1 MGPAPRCRGLPGQA
15 RVGAGAGREGTGRAG
30 RMTSTTSGSVL
41 SWRSLR
47 DRPFELLKELEKRSR
62 AVTAS
67 SVPDASAGREWVGV
81 AFRMGGETFLVAR
94 EETREVLGYPAAV
107 TRIPGAKSWVKGLAN
122 VRGQLL
128 PMLDLRQFL
137 GSGST
142 SAGRNTRIVVVNH
155 RDIPA
160 GLMVD
165 EVLGFRRFAETEF
178 NAEPP
183 PTVIRCDLYLAGA
196 FRRGGEVWPV
206 LSLKSLV
213 ESQSFLQAAS

>member
-1 MGPAPRCRGLPGQA
+1 MTTNG
-15 RVGAGAGREGTGRAG
+15 GAD
-30 RMTSTTSGSVL
+30 TSL
-41 SWRSLR
+41 RSLR

-62 AVTAS
+62 TVTTANA
-67 SVPDASAGREWVGV
+67 PEASAGPEWVGV
-81 AFRMGGETFLVAR
+81 ACRMGGETFLIAR

-196 FRRGGEVWPV
+196 FRRGGKVWPV
-206 LSLKSLV
+206 LNLKTLV
-213 ESQSFLQAAS
+213 ESPSFLQAAS

>member
-1 MGPAPRCRGLPGQA
+1 MT
-15 RVGAGAGREGTGRAG
+15 GA
-30 RMTSTTSGSVL
+30 TSGTEQSL
-41 SWRSLR
+41 RNLR

-62 AVTAS
+62 MVAAGNTPDTA
-67 SVPDASAGREWVGV
+67 AGQEWVGV

-94 EETREVLGYPAAV
+94 EETREVLGYPAVV
-107 TRIPGAKSWVKGLAN
+107 TRIPGAKLWVKGLAN

-142 SAGRNTRIVVVNH
+142 TVGRNTRIVVVNH

-165 EVLGFRRFAETEF
+165 EVLGFRRFAEAEF

-183 PTVIRCDLYLAGA
+183 PTVIRCDSYLAGA

>member
-1 MGPAPRCRGLPGQA
+1 MT
-15 RVGAGAGREGTGRAG
+15 GT
-30 RMTSTTSGSVL
+30 MSGTDRTL
-41 SWRSLR
+41 RDLR

-62 AVTAS
+62 AVVSGAVVES
-67 SVPDASAGREWVGV
+67 QAGREWVGV

-94 EETREVLGYPAAV
+94 EETREVLGYPAVV

-122 VRGQLL
+122 IRGQLL

-137 GSGST
+137 GSGATVS
-142 SAGRNTRIVVVNH
+142 GRNTRIVVVNH
-155 RDIPA
+155 REIPA

-165 EVLGFRRFAETEF
+165 EVLGFRRFAEAEF
-178 NAEPP
+178 NAEAP
-183 PTVIRCDLYLAGA
+183 PTVIRCDSFLAGA

-213 ESQSFLQAAS
+213 ESPSFLQAAS

>member
-1 MGPAPRCRGLPGQA
+1 
-15 RVGAGAGREGTGRAG
+15 
-30 RMTSTTSGSVL
+30 MTSTMSGTDNSL
-41 SWRSLR
+41 RSLR

-62 AVTAS
+62 TVVAG
-67 SVPDASAGREWVGV
+67 SVAEADAAKEWVGV

-94 EETREVLGYPAAV
+94 EETREVLGYPTAV
-107 TRIPGAKSWVKGLAN
+107 TRIPGAKNWVKGLAN

-137 GSGST
+137 GSGATAS
-142 SAGRNTRIVVVNH
+142 GRNTRIIVVNH

-165 EVLGFRRFAETEF
+165 EVLGFRRFAEADF
-178 NAEPP
+178 NPDPP
-183 PTVIRCDLYLAGA
+183 PTVIRCDSYLAGA

-206 LSLKSLV
+206 LSLKTLV

>member
-1 MGPAPRCRGLPGQA
+1 M
-15 RVGAGAGREGTGRAG
+15 TG
-30 RMTSTTSGSVL
+30 STSGTDHSL
-41 SWRSLR
+41 RNLR

-62 AVTAS
+62 TVTAGNA
-67 SVPDASAGREWVGV
+67 PDKAAGQEWVGV

-122 VRGQLL
+122 IRGQLL

-137 GSGST
+137 GSGAT
-142 SAGRNTRIVVVNH
+142 TAGRNTRIVVVNH
-155 RDIPA
+155 REIPA

-165 EVLGFRRFAETEF
+165 EVLGFRRFAEPEF

-183 PTVIRCDLYLAGA
+183 PTVIRCDSYLAGA

-213 ESQSFLQAAS
+213 ESQGFLQAAS

>member
-1 MGPAPRCRGLPGQA
+1 
-15 RVGAGAGREGTGRAG
+15 
-30 RMTSTTSGSVL
+30 MTSADIRSQDSL
-41 SWRSLR
+41 RSLR
-47 DRPFELLKELEKRSR
+47 DRPFELLVELEKRSR
-62 AVTAS
+62 AIAAGSVAESSGAS
-67 SVPDASAGREWVGV
+67 EWVGV
-81 AFRMGGETFLVAR
+81 AFRMGGETFLAAR
-94 EETREVLGYPAAV
+94 EETREVLGYPAAI

-142 SAGRNTRIVVVNH
+142 ASGRNTRIIVVNH
-155 RDIPA
+155 REIPA

-165 EVLGFRRFAETEF
+165 EVLGFRRFAEVEF

-183 PTVIRCDLYLAGA
+183 PTVIRCDSYLAGA

-206 LSLKSLV
+206 LRLKNLV

>member
-1 MGPAPRCRGLPGQA
+1 
-15 RVGAGAGREGTGRAG
+15 
-30 RMTSTTSGSVL
+30 MTSTPSATDGSL
-41 SWRSLR
+41 RDLR
-47 DRPFELLKELEKRSR
+47 DRPFELLKALEKRSR
-62 AVTAS
+62 KVGPGST
-67 SVPDASAGREWVGV
+67 PDAAAGHEWVGV

-107 TRIPGAKSWVKGLAN
+107 TRIPGAKPWVKGLAN
-122 VRGQLL
+122 IRGQLL

-137 GSGST
+137 GSGAT
-142 SAGRNTRIVVVNH
+142 TPGRNSRIVVVNH
-155 RDIPA
+155 REIPA

-165 EVLGFRRFAETEF
+165 EVLGFRRFADSEF

-183 PTVIRCDLYLAGA
+183 PTVIRCESYLAGA

-206 LSLKSLV
+206 LSLRSLV

>member
-1 MGPAPRCRGLPGQA
+1 
-15 RVGAGAGREGTGRAG
+15 
-30 RMTSTTSGSVL
+30 MTSVVGGSAMSL
-41 SWRSLR
+41 RGLR

-62 AVTAS
+62 AVTAGN
-67 SVPDASAGREWVGV
+67 VPETSAGLEWVGV

-94 EETREVLGYPAAV
+94 EETREVLGYPLVV

-122 VRGQLL
+122 IRGQLL

-137 GSGST
+137 GSGAT
-142 SAGRNTRIVVVNH
+142 TAGRNTRVVVVNH

-165 EVLGFRRFAETEF
+165 EVLGFRRFAEAEF
-178 NAEPP
+178 NAEAP
-183 PTVIRCDLYLAGA
+183 PTVIRCDSYLAGA

>member
-1 MGPAPRCRGLPGQA
+1 MTNTMS
-15 RVGAGAGREGTGRAG
+15 GTD
-30 RMTSTTSGSVL
+30 L
-41 SWRSLR
+41 SLRSLR

-62 AVTAS
+62 TVAAS
-67 SVPDASAGREWVGV
+67 SAADAESGKEWVGV

-137 GSGST
+137 GSGAT
-142 SAGRNTRIVVVNH
+142 TAGRNTRVVVVNH

-165 EVLGFRRFAETEF
+165 EVLGFRRFADAEF

-206 LSLKSLV
+206 LNLKTLV
-213 ESQSFLQAAS
+213 ESPSFMQAAS

>member
-1 MGPAPRCRGLPGQA
+1 
-15 RVGAGAGREGTGRAG
+15 
-30 RMTSTTSGSVL
+30 MTSSTSGTDTSL
-41 SWRSLR
+41 RNLR

-62 AVTAS
+62 TVTAS
-67 SVPDASAGREWVGV
+67 NTPDAAAGQEWVGV

-94 EETREVLGYPAAV
+94 EETREVLGYPAVV

-137 GSGST
+137 GSGT
-142 SAGRNTRIVVVNH
+142 TTPQRNTRVVVVNH
-155 RDIPA
+155 REIPA

-165 EVLGFRRFAETEF
+165 EVLGFRRFADAEF

-183 PTVIRCDLYLAGA
+183 PTVIRCDTYLAGA

-206 LSLKSLV
+206 LSLKNLV

>member
-1 MGPAPRCRGLPGQA
+1 MS
-15 RVGAGAGREGTGRAG
+15 GTP
-30 RMTSTTSGSVL
+30 TSL
-41 SWRSLR
+41 RSLR

-62 AVTAS
+62 AVVAGNI
-67 SVPDASAGREWVGV
+67 PEASAGPEWVGV

-137 GSGST
+137 GSGATAS
-142 SAGRNTRIVVVNH
+142 GRNTRIVVVNH
-155 RDIPA
+155 REIPA

-165 EVLGFRRFAETEF
+165 EVLGFRRFAEGEF
-178 NAEPP
+178 NAEAP
-183 PTVIRCDLYLAGA
+183 PTVIRCDSFLAGA

>member
-1 MGPAPRCRGLPGQA
+1 MTTAMSGAEVSLRG
-15 RVGAGAGREGTGRAG
+15 
-30 RMTSTTSGSVL
+30 
-41 SWRSLR
+41 LR

-62 AVTAS
+62 AVVTG
-67 SVPDASAGREWVGV
+67 SVAESSAGREWVGV

-94 EETREVLGYPAAV
+94 EETREVLGYPAVV

-122 VRGQLL
+122 IRGQLL

-137 GSGST
+137 GSGATVS
-142 SAGRNTRIVVVNH
+142 GRNTRIVVVNH
-155 RDIPA
+155 REIPA

-165 EVLGFRRFAETEF
+165 EVLGFRRFAEAEF
-178 NAEPP
+178 NAEAP
-183 PTVIRCDLYLAGA
+183 PTVIRCDSFLAGA

-213 ESQSFLQAAS
+213 ESPSFLQAAS

>member
-1 MGPAPRCRGLPGQA
+1 
-15 RVGAGAGREGTGRAG
+15 
-30 RMTSTTSGSVL
+30 MTSTMSGPSTSLRG
-41 SWRSLR
+41 LR

-62 AVTAS
+62 AVTAGA
-67 SVPDASAGREWVGV
+67 VAEAGDGREWVGV
-81 AFRMGGETFLVAR
+81 AFRMGGETFLIAR
-94 EETREVLGYPAAV
+94 EETREVLGYPAVV

-137 GSGST
+137 GSGATAS
-142 SAGRNTRIVVVNH
+142 GRNTRVVVVNH
-155 RDIPA
+155 REIPA

-165 EVLGFRRFAETEF
+165 EVLGFRRFAEAEF
-178 NAEPP
+178 NAEAP
-183 PTVIRCDLYLAGA
+183 PTVIRCESYLAGA

>member
-1 MGPAPRCRGLPGQA
+1 M
-15 RVGAGAGREGTGRAG
+15 
-30 RMTSTTSGSVL
+30 SGSDISL
-41 SWRSLR
+41 RSLR

-62 AVTAS
+62 TVAAANVTES
-67 SVPDASAGREWVGV
+67 ETGKEWVGV

-94 EETREVLGYPAAV
+94 EETREVLGYPTAV

-137 GSGST
+137 GSGAT
-142 SAGRNTRIVVVNH
+142 SSGRNTRVIVVNH

-165 EVLGFRRFAETEF
+165 EVLGFRRFADDEF
-178 NAEPP
+178 NPDPP
-183 PTVIRCDLYLAGA
+183 PTVIRCETYLAGA

-206 LSLKSLV
+206 LNLKILV

>member
-1 MGPAPRCRGLPGQA
+1 
-15 RVGAGAGREGTGRAG
+15 
-30 RMTSTTSGSVL
+30 MTSAGGGSDTSL
-41 SWRSLR
+41 RSLR

-62 AVTAS
+62 AVTTGNVAEAA
-67 SVPDASAGREWVGV
+67 VGPEWVGV

-107 TRIPGAKSWVKGLAN
+107 TRIPGAKNWVKGLAN

-137 GSGST
+137 GSGATAS
-142 SAGRNTRIVVVNH
+142 GRNTRVVVVNH
-155 RDIPA
+155 REIPA

-165 EVLGFRRFAETEF
+165 EVLGFRRFAEAEF
-178 NAEPP
+178 DPQAP
-183 PTVIRCDLYLAGA
+183 PTVIRCDSYLAGA

>member
-1 MGPAPRCRGLPGQA
+1 MTMSGPAPSLRG
-15 RVGAGAGREGTGRAG
+15 
-30 RMTSTTSGSVL
+30 
-41 SWRSLR
+41 LR

-62 AVTAS
+62 AVTTGAVAET
-67 SVPDASAGREWVGV
+67 SVGLEWVGV

-94 EETREVLGYPAAV
+94 EETREVLGYPAVV

-122 VRGQLL
+122 IRGQLL

-137 GSGST
+137 GSGAT

-165 EVLGFRRFAETEF
+165 EVLGFRRFAEAEF
-178 NAEPP
+178 NAEAP
-183 PTVIRCDLYLAGA
+183 PTVIRCDSYLAGA

-206 LSLKSLV
+206 LSLKNLV

>member
-1 MGPAPRCRGLPGQA
+1 MTNVSGPD
-15 RVGAGAGREGTGRAG
+15 
-30 RMTSTTSGSVL
+30 TSL
-41 SWRSLR
+41 RSLR

-62 AVTAS
+62 TVAAGNA
-67 SVPDASAGREWVGV
+67 PDAAAGQEWVGV

-107 TRIPGAKSWVKGLAN
+107 TRLPGAKSWVKGLAN

-137 GSGST
+137 GSGAT
-142 SAGRNTRIVVVNH
+142 TAGRNTRVVVVNH
-155 RDIPA
+155 RDTPA

-165 EVLGFRRFAETEF
+165 EVLGFRRFAETDF
-178 NAEPP
+178 NPDAP
-183 PTVIRCDLYLAGA
+183 PTVIRCDAYLAGA
-196 FRRGGEVWPV
+196 FRRAGEVWPV
-206 LSLKSLV
+206 LSLKALV

>member
-1 MGPAPRCRGLPGQA
+1 MTNSIAESATSLRG
-15 RVGAGAGREGTGRAG
+15 
-30 RMTSTTSGSVL
+30 
-41 SWRSLR
+41 LR

-62 AVTAS
+62 AMTARS
-67 SVPDASAGREWVGV
+67 AVQASAGPEWVGV

-137 GSGST
+137 GSGATAS
-142 SAGRNTRIVVVNH
+142 GRNTRVVVVNH

-165 EVLGFRRFAETEF
+165 EVLGFRRFAESEF
-178 NAEPP
+178 DAEAP
-183 PTVIRCDLYLAGA
+183 PTVIRCDSYLAGA

>member
-1 MGPAPRCRGLPGQA
+1 
-15 RVGAGAGREGTGRAG
+15 
-30 RMTSTTSGSVL
+30 MTSTMSATDTSL
-41 SWRSLR
+41 RDLR

-62 AVTAS
+62 IGNAS
-67 SVPDASAGREWVGV
+67 NAPDSAAGNEWVGV

-94 EETREVLGYPAAV
+94 EETKEVLGYPAAI
-107 TRIPGAKSWVKGLAN
+107 TRIPGAKSWVRGLAN

-137 GSGST
+137 GSGAT
-142 SAGRNTRIVVVNH
+142 ATGRNTRVVVVNH
-155 RDIPA
+155 REIPA

-165 EVLGFRRFAETEF
+165 EVLGFRRFAAPEF

-183 PTVIRCDLYLAGA
+183 PTVIRCDSYLAGA